1 MPSISNSEC
10 SAVFESLIVKSH
22 HLRSRK
28 PHEIGDREN
37 VRAKEW
43 GWVVSMLS
51 SEKRMVI
58 VLIDKL
64 QLGLLAY
71 DLLDKS

>member
-43 GWVVSMLS
+43 G
-51 SEKRMVI
+51 
-58 VLIDKL
+58 
-64 QLGLLAY
+64 
-71 DLLDKS
+71 